1 MSENIRTLCER
12 FIANRDALQKTAVL
26 ESSYMYCAAATA
38 LTASGITADAN
49 ELKEC
54 RKILSKSISGWSY
67 LRFSSELPVLAA
79 LYASD
84 DPASAAERISKTYEI
99 LKTQFDS
106 TEYLALLAIMLYDL
120 VSETE
125 AERIAERSK
134 TLYKMMK
141 KQHPILTSSSDTLL
155 VGFMSFSEKSDEE
168 LVNDCEECY
177 KLLKKTFPNHE
188 DADQSCAQI
197 LSMTTSSPEVKT
209 ERFIELFK
217 AFKEAGR
224 KYSKGYELAI
234 LAALSISDASI
245 SEIVETVLEIDS
257 ELAAKNG
264 YTGIF
269 GTDKSTRIIH
279 AAMLATIVF
288 GERTNLNVGIP
299 AVSLV
304 MMMAHLIAEL
314 VMLSVIA
321 ANNSATTC

>member
-1 MSENIRTLCER
+1 MSENIQTLCER

-134 TLYKMMK
+134 TLYTMMQ
-141 KQHPILTSSSDTLL
+141 KQHPILTSSSATLL
-155 VGFMSFSEKSDEE
+155 VRFM
-168 LVNDCEECY
+168 
-177 KLLKKTFPNHE
+177 
-188 DADQSCAQI
+188 
-197 LSMTTSSPEVKT
+197 
-209 ERFIELFK
+209 
-217 AFKEAGR
+217 
-224 KYSKGYELAI
+224 
-234 LAALSISDASI
+234 
-245 SEIVETVLEIDS
+245 
-257 ELAAKNG
+257 
-264 YTGIF
+264 
-269 GTDKSTRIIH
+269 
-279 AAMLATIVF
+279 
-288 GERTNLNVGIP
+288 
-299 AVSLV
+299 
-304 MMMAHLIAEL
+304 
-314 VMLSVIA
+314 
-321 ANNSATTC
+321 

>member
-1 MSENIRTLCER
+1 
-12 FIANRDALQKTAVL
+12 
-26 ESSYMYCAAATA
+26 
-38 LTASGITADAN
+38 
-49 ELKEC
+49 
-54 RKILSKSISGWSY
+54 
-67 LRFSSELPVLAA
+67 VLAA

-141 KQHPILTSSSDTLL
+141 KQHPILTSSSATLL

-209 ERFIELFK
+209 ERFIELFE

-257 ELAAKNG
+257 ELAAKKG

-314 VMLSVIA
+314 VMLTVIA
-321 ANNSATTC
+321 ANDSATTC